1 MRIGGKRMF
10 LWRAVDDEG
19 EVIDLLVQRR
29 RETIA
34 AEELMRKRLKNDG
47 FAAERAITNE
57 LRSRGVAFASPDRV
71 LGDFSPIGPGQ
82 PLFAIGAKARRRKP
96 NAIRAP
102 VVPAEAPVL
111 RRWPSG
117 RRDCTSTKM
126 ARMPKLH
133 VTAKFR

>member
-10 LWRAVDDEG
+10 LWRTVDDEG
-19 EVIDLLVQRR
+19 EVIDLLVQCH

-71 LGDFSPIGPGQ
+71 LGDFSPIGLASPC
-82 PLFAIGAKARRRKP
+82 
-96 NAIRAP
+96 
-102 VVPAEAPVL
+102 
-111 RRWPSG
+111 S
-117 RRDCTSTKM
+117 
-126 ARMPKLH
+126 
-133 VTAKFR
+133 